1 MSHFEKV
8 QDDYDGFDDE
18 DDSESDY
25 NFEDE

>member
-18 DDSESDY
+18 DDSESNYD
-25 NFEDE
+25 FEDE